1 MLSMTNPHCT
11 RLIEVAHRLM
21 DALPDSDVVAAFLF
35 GSAAWGDADAA
46 SDLDLMLLLD
56 RPAGYREGTRVR
68 LADMLAE
75 PLPNGPVF
83 ADLDRI
89 SAEGFAGIVADGG
102 AGARVARSIVLKDTD
117 GFYRRIRE
125 RVHAEYFSPEARAAR
140 FLKRR
145 EQAEEHLAAARR
157 AEREDGDLAALHS
170 RLALEGAGAAL
181 IELNDDRQSVTHY
194 VESVGRA
201 LSALGAGHLSGPFL
215 RMLSLDAPV
224 EGAELSRG
232 AYDAFAGALRAW
244 VADPA
249 VGGRLSAEDL
259 AWAEFTYGAQTY
271 EEIGHKAA
279 AFRALGRIP
288 ALLYYLDGQMMVPI
302 RINVGKVFLLR
313 STGAPGRM
321 PIPEFQLAL
330 KDEPALYGEWVSAL
344 RLGGLRGRSSEAEE
358 LVRGLVRAGDA
369 AIAAG
374 GSARAA
380 DGSGEGGHVG
390 DHRS

>member
-1 MLSMTNPHCT
+1 MIPTTNPYCT
-11 RLIEVAHRLM
+11 RLIEAAHRLA
-21 DALPDSDVVAAFLF
+21 DALPDTNVVAAFLF

-46 SDLDLMLLLD
+46 SDLDIMLLLD
-56 RPAGYREGTRVR
+56 RPAGYREVTRVR

-194 VESVGRA
+194 AESVDRA
-201 LSALGAGHLSGPFL
+201 LSALGRGDLFSPFL
-215 RMLSLDAPV
+215 QLLALDAP
-224 EGAELSRG
+224 AEHADASRR
-232 AYDAFAGALRAW
+232 AYDAFAEALRSW
-244 VADPA
+244 MADPD
-249 VGGRLSAEDL
+249 VRGRMSGEYI
-259 AWAEFTYGAQTY
+259 AWAEFT
-271 EEIGHKAA
+271 
-279 AFRALGRIP
+279 
-288 ALLYYLDGQMMVPI
+288 
-302 RINVGKVFLLR
+302 
-313 STGAPGRM
+313 
-321 PIPEFQLAL
+321 
-330 KDEPALYGEWVSAL
+330 
-344 RLGGLRGRSSEAEE
+344 
-358 LVRGLVRAGDA
+358 
-369 AIAAG
+369 
-374 GSARAA
+374 
-380 DGSGEGGHVG
+380 
-390 DHRS
+390 